1 MLGFIQ
7 KMFDN
12 NDREVGRIE
21 KEVVTKVNA
30 LEAEM
35 QAVDDLASA
44 FMELRRQHLEEGTTL
59 DQLLPQA
66 FAMVRE
72 SARRNLGLRHYDVQ
86 LIGGAALHAGR
97 MAEMKTGEGK
107 TLVATLA
114 LALNALSGRG
124 AHLVTTNDY
133 LARTGAEWMGP
144 VYRGL
149 GLSVAVIEHGSTP
162 EQRRAASRSDITHT
176 TK

>member
-1 MLGFIQ
+1 MFGFIQ

-12 NDREVGRIE
+12 NDREVRRLE
-21 KEVVTKVNA
+21 KDVVARVNA
-30 LEAEM
+30 LEDESGRIE
-35 QAVDDLASA
+35 DLAAA
-44 FMELRRQHLEEGTTL
+44 FMALRQEHVEGGRSL
-59 DQLLPQA
+59 DDLLPQA

-72 SARRNLGLRHYDVQ
+72 SARRHLGLRHYDVQ
-86 LIGGAALHAGR
+86 LIGGAALHLGR
-97 MAEMKTGEGK
+97 IAEMKTGEGK

-114 LALNALSGRG
+114 LALNALSGKG